1 MKTTIH
7 FVRHCANLNP
17 DGIIPGRIPGFH
29 LNLEGKERAKK
40 LGNYLKG
47 RPIKAIY
54 TSPIE
59 RTFETADIIAE
70 FLPLAKI
77 SHVYELIE
85 VDSSSWQGYK
95 LEEVFTNKNYDLYLN
110 DPDTNTVPEN
120 LNKLASRM
128 KEFTMKLCEKH
139 KGEEVVCVSHND
151 PIIALRLI
159 LEGKSLQLL
168 KTFHLS
174 IGSITA
180 FIFNDLGKLSETQ
193 YTEIR

>member
-29 LNLEGKERAKK
+29 LNQEGKNRARK
-40 LGNYLKG
+40 LGNYFKG
-47 RPIKAIY
+47 RPIKFIY

-59 RTFETADIIAE
+59 RAFETANIVAE
-70 FLPLAKI
+70 FLPEAKI
-77 SHVYELIE
+77 SHAYELIE

-110 DPDTNTVPEN
+110 DPSTTTVPEN
-120 LNKLASRM
+120 LNKLAGRM
-128 KEFTMKLCEKH
+128 KEFTLKLCEKH
-139 KGEEVVCVSHND
+139 KGGEIVCISHND
-151 PIIALRLI
+151 PIIALRLT
-159 LEGKSLQLL
+159 LEEKSLQLL

-174 IGSITA
+174 IGSITT
-180 FIFNDLGKLSETQ
+180 FIFDDSGRVTETQ
-193 YTEIR
+193 YTEIQ